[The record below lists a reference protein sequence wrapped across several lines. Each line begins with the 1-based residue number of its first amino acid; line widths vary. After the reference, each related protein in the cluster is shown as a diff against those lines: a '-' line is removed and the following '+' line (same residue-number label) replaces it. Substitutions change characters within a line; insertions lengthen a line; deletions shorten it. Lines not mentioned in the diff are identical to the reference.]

1 MGVPMVTRTV
11 LVPIDLYA
19 EIVNYAD
26 SHEIS
31 WAAAVRT
38 LTERGFM
45 SEAKKTNLLV
55 IVSIIAV
62 TFFVFSAGFWI
73 GTGWSTGGGGRV
85 YSTDSAQCPT
95 DATFCQQVTLGNV
108 RTRGLLPQ
116 TLIRKGQAS

>member
-31 WAAAVRT
+31 WAAAV
-38 LTERGFM
+38 
-45 SEAKKTNLLV
+45 
-55 IVSIIAV
+55 SIIAV

-73 GTGWSTGGGGRV
+73 GTGWSTGGGDVV

-95 DATFCQQVTLGNV
+95 DATFCQQVNTWKRSDAGSTTPNAYKERSSV
-108 RTRGLLPQ
+108 
-116 TLIRKGQAS
+116 LITA